1 MLLRE
6 PRGSEPPDTGRSIF
20 GLVEEL
26 LGKTVR
32 LFDQKLTLLRL
43 EVEESVGQLLRHVAV
58 LVAGGV
64 VAGLGLVLASMA
76 LALWIG
82 DRLGS
87 AAAGFA
93 VTGVGFLIVGAI
105 VILVR
110 VRLGVGP
117 RRLVPE
123 RSVKELEK
131 DTRWIKS
138 AL

>member
-1 MLLRE
+1 MLLRDA
-6 PRGSEPPDTGRSIF
+6 RGAEPPDTGRSIF

-26 LGKTVR
+26 LAKTVR
-32 LFDQKLTLLRL
+32 LFDQKLMLLRL

-58 LVAGGV
+58 VVAGGV

-93 VTGVGFLIVGAI
+93 LTGAGFLVVGVAVVLI
-105 VILVR
+105 RL
-110 VRLGVGP
+110 RLGVGP
-117 RRLVPE
+117 KRFIPE

-131 DTRWIKS
+131 DSRWIKS
-138 AL
+138 G